1 VPAAAVQESTL
12 DIVGARC
19 LQDVGAARD
28 GEIHHAP
35 AVLAQCV
42 VDPGCRNAVA
52 VLQRRVEGDTVM
64 GLPKVLED
72 STKAGG
78 SAVQPTIGVMVRL
91 TVPPPTALK
100 FATLIGEL
108 SSLIG

>member
-1 VPAAAVQESTL
+1 
-12 DIVGARC
+12 
-19 LQDVGAARD
+19 
-28 GEIHHAP
+28 
-35 AVLAQCV
+35 
-42 VDPGCRNAVA
+42 
-52 VLQRRVEGDTVM
+52 M
-64 GLPKVLED
+64 GLPKVLEG